1 VIHLHKNQGTVLGST
16 SRFKVLAAGRRFGKT
31 ILACVVLFL
40 GCLKIKNGLFW
51 YVSPTYKQTKQIA
64 WKILLRL
71 IPEQFLAKKPNET
84 ELSFTFKNGT
94 ELVLKGADNP
104 DSLRGTGLDGLVI
117 DEFASIRNA
126 QSVWQ
131 EVLRPALTDKLGWC
145 FFIGTPKGKNAFWE
159 LWMKGQRKE
168 DGFESWR
175 FKTEDNPFINR
186 SEIKE
191 AESSLNDRYFRQEYE
206 ASFED
211 YTGLVWPEYS
221 DDPKHGCVVD
231 PFEIPEWWEKIG
243 VIDVAVSGTTAAL
256 LAAIDESG
264 TVYFIKEYYERN
276 KRASEVMDA
285 IKGWNPSMWLIDPA
299 AKIKN
304 QRNSLGELYTLYD
317 EYSDCGIMPYP
328 AENDVD
334 AGINRFGEYLKAGR
348 IKVFSSLKNYRSELV
363 IYHWADE
370 RETVNGISRP
380 VPYKAKDHLCDC
392 GRYVIMSR
400 PARAEKEE
408 VIVKGSFEEWDW
420 MEKRQSMRRGNA
432 NEEE

>member
-1 VIHLHKNQGTVLGST
+1 MKIKLFSHQGTVLGST

-31 ILACVVLFL
+31 ILACVVLFIN
-40 GCLKIKNGLFW
+40 CLKVKNGLFW

-71 IPEQFLAKKPNET
+71 IPREVLSKKPNET

-104 DSLRGTGLDGLVI
+104 DSLRGTGLDGLVV

-145 FFIGTPKGKNAFWE
+145 LFIGTPKGKNAFWE

-175 FKTEDNPFINR
+175 FKTSDNPFINR
-186 SEIKE
+186 SELKE
-191 AESSLNDRYFRQEYE
+191 AEAQLNDRYFRQEYE

-211 YTGLVWPEYS
+211 YVGLIWPEYS
-221 DDPKHGCVVD
+221 DDPKHGFVIE
-231 PFEIPEWWEKIG
+231 PFEIPDWWEKIG

-256 LAAIDESG
+256 LAAIDETG
-264 TVYFIKEYYERN
+264 TIYFIKEYYEVN
-276 KRASEVMDA
+276 KRASEVMEA
-285 IKGWNPSMWLIDPA
+285 IKGWNPKLWLIDPA

-304 QRNSLGELYTLYD
+304 QRNALGELYTLYD
-317 EYSDCGIMPYP
+317 EYSDCGIMPWP

-334 AGINRFGEYLKAGR
+334 AGINRFGEYLKLAK
-348 IKVFSSLKNYRSELV
+348 IKVFKTLTNYRSELV
-363 IYHWADE
+363 IYHWSEE
-370 RETVNGISRP
+370 RETVNGISKP
-380 VPYKAKDHLCDC
+380 KPYKSKDHLCDG
-392 GRYVIMSR
+392 GRYIVMSR
-400 PARAEKEE
+400 PSESTKKEA
-408 VIVKGSFEEWDW
+408 VIKGSLEDW
-420 MEKRQSMRRGNA
+420 EAREKRQKARR
-432 NEEE
+432 EEMEEV